1 MILHRRPKAA
11 RRRRSGFTLVE
22 VLASLV
28 IMGIVLPFA
37 MRGASLAM
45 HAGSVARH
53 QAEAATLGE
62 AKLTEMVSMGSW
74 ADTGQGDFGNDF
86 PQYRWSMENIQ
97 RDIGVTELNLSV
109 IWQERGEDR
118 SIKLSTYVYVPTG
131 NASTGATQ

>member
-1 MILHRRPKAA
+1 MTLHRKAA
-11 RRRRSGFTLVE
+11 RRRSGFTLVE

-74 ADTGQGDFGNDF
+74 ADAGGQGDFGNDF
-86 PQYRWSMENIQ
+86 PQYRWTMENIQ
-97 RDIGVTELNLSV
+97 RDIGVTELLLSV
-109 IWQERGEDR
+109 TWQERGEDR
-118 SIKLSTYVYVPTG
+118 SVKLSTFVYVPTG
-131 NASTGATQ
+131 NATTGATQ

>member
-1 MILHRRPKAA
+1 MTFHQRKSV
-11 RRRRSGFTLVE
+11 RRRSGFTLVE

-62 AKLTEMVSMGSW
+62 AKLTELVTMGSW
-74 ADTGQGDFGNDF
+74 SDTAQGDFGNDF
-86 PQYRWSMENIQ
+86 PQYRWTMENIQ
-97 RDIGVTELNLSV
+97 RDIGVTELLLSV

-118 SIKLSTYVYVPTG
+118 SVKLSTFVYVPTG